1 IQKKYVPSLILALN
15 HPKKVLSS
23 AVIGLLLS
31 VLVFSFMGSEFI
43 PTLEEGDLAMQMAI
57 EPGSSLEKSI
67 ATSTRAEKILKDN
80 FSEINHVVS
89 KIGTAEVP
97 TDPMAIEDAD
107 IMILLKEKDEWENAD
122 NREDLIELMKEKLS
136 VITDASFEF
145 TQPIQLRFNELMTG
159 AKTDIAIQIFG
170 EDPATLKTLADKTA
184 LTIKDVNGGRDVKV
198 EQTEGLRQLSVVI
211 DRKKLAIHEVNVEEV
226 NQTIKAAYAGVKT
239 GVIYENERHFDLVVR
254 LDEQNI
260 QQLSLNKLFVK
271 NAQGEMVSLN
281 QLAKVEEKIAPM
293 QISREDAKRRIT
305 IGVDVRDRD
314 IASLVEELQGT
325 IDKSL
330 KLPAGYTIKYGGQF
344 ENLENALN
352 RLMIVV
358 PVALMLILFL
368 LYLAFGTFKESIII
382 FMAVPLASI
391 GGILALWLRGMPF
404 SISAGIGFIRS
415 EERRV

>member
-1 IQKKYVPSLILALN
+1 FVPIFSLEGVEGKTFLPMAQTVSFAILGSLLLSLTYVPVASALFLKKKISDKDTFSDKMVIALQKRYKPLLSKVLEQ
-15 HPKKVLSS
+15 PKKVVAFAL
-23 AVIGLLLS
+23 AGLIGAFLL
-31 VLVFSFMGSEFI
+31 FGTMGSEFI

-57 EPGSSLEKSI
+57 APGSSLEKSI

-184 LTIKDVNGGRDVKV
+184 LTIKDVNGVGDVKV

-239 GVIYENERHFDLVVR
+239 GVIYENERHFDLVV
-254 LDEQNI
+254 
-260 QQLSLNKLFVK
+260 
-271 NAQGEMVSLN
+271 
-281 QLAKVEEKIAPM
+281 
-293 QISREDAKRRIT
+293 
-305 IGVDVRDRD
+305 
-314 IASLVEELQGT
+314 
-325 IDKSL
+325 
-330 KLPAGYTIKYGGQF
+330 
-344 ENLENALN
+344 
-352 RLMIVV
+352 
-358 PVALMLILFL
+358 
-368 LYLAFGTFKESIII
+368 
-382 FMAVPLASI
+382 
-391 GGILALWLRGMPF
+391 
-404 SISAGIGFIRS
+404 
-415 EERRV
+415 